1 MAKVNENGVLR
12 EATCKEELR
21 AMRDSWDI
29 LGGKWKLMIVRYLT
43 SRKEKIIN
51 FKDLL
56 QGLDGISAKMLSK
69 ELKDLEINLLVT
81 RTVVDSHPVTVEY
94 RLTEYGQ
101 SVYGVTETLV
111 EWGLSHR
118 DKIIKG

>member
-1 MAKVNENGVLR
+1 MAKINENGVLR
-12 EATCKEELR
+12 EATCNEELR

-43 SRKEKIIN
+43 SRKEKVIN

-69 ELKDLEINLLVT
+69 ELKDLEVNLLVK
-81 RTVVDSHPVTVEY
+81 RTVVDSRPVTVEY

-101 SVYGVTETLV
+101 SVYTVTQTLV

-118 DKIIKG
+118 EKIIKG